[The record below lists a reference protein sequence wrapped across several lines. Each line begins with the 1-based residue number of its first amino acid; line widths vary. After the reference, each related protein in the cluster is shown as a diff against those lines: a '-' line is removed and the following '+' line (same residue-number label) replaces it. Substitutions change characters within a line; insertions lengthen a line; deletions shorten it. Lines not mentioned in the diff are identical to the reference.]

1 MMLSPFLMTL
11 SIDLIPQFL
20 YKKTKD
26 HYYEVEQFKR
36 DVFAIWLCCSRE
48 FTYNNG
54 KVTKTVW
61 GFYNHKTYKFHSPVN
76 SKTIGKQVNFK
87 NTTCYTSMPI
97 KITPLEAAFR

>member
-20 YKKTKD
+20 HKEPKD

-76 SKTIGKQVNFK
+76 SKTIGKLVDFK
-87 NTTCYTSMPI
+87 NTTPYSSMQI
-97 KITPLEAAFR
+97 RRTPLEAAFL

>member
-20 YKKTKD
+20 YKAPKD

-36 DVFAIWLCCSRE
+36 DVFAIWLCCSRK
-48 FTYNNG
+48 FTYNGG
-54 KVTKTVW
+54 KITKTIW
-61 GFYNHKTYKFHSPVN
+61 GFYNYKTYKFHTPVN

>member
-20 YKKTKD
+20 HKTPKD
-26 HYYEVEQFKR
+26 HYYVVEQFKR

-54 KVTKTVW
+54 KLTKTIW
-61 GFYNHKTYKFHSPVN
+61 GFYNYKTYKFHSPVN
-76 SKTIGKQVNFK
+76 SKTIGKLVDFK
-87 NTTCYTSMPI
+87 NTTQYTSMPI
-97 KITPLEAAFR
+97 KITPLERAFR

>member
-1 MMLSPFLMTL
+1 MLSQFLMTL

-20 YKKTKD
+20 YKKSKD
-26 HYYEVEQFKR
+26 HYYEVEEFKR

-61 GFYNHKTYKFHSPVN
+61 GFYNYKTHKFHSPVN
-76 SKTIGKQVNFK
+76 SKTIGKLVDFK
-87 NTTCYTSMPI
+87 NTTQYTSMQI
-97 KITPLEAAFR
+97 LRTPLEAAYV

>member
-1 MMLSPFLMTL
+1 MTL

-20 YKKTKD
+20 HKKPKD
-26 HYYEVEQFKR
+26 YYYVVEHFKR

-48 FTYNNG
+48 FTYNGG
-54 KVTKTVW
+54 KITKTIW
-61 GFYNHKTYKFHSPVN
+61 GFYNYKTYKFHSPVN

-97 KITPLEAAFR
+97 KITPLEAAFK

>member
-20 YKKTKD
+20 HKTSKD
-26 HYYEVEQFKR
+26 HYYVVEQFKR

-54 KVTKTVW
+54 KLTKTIW
-61 GFYNHKTYKFHSPVN
+61 GFYNYKTYKFHSPVN
-76 SKTIGKQVNFK
+76 SKTIGKQVDFK